1 MIPCRLISM
10 YTNDGRRLSTNPFM
24 EEVHEFDH
32 EFWDKA
38 IEDYA

>member
-1 MIPCRLISM
+1 MIQT
-10 YTNDGRRLSTNPFM
+10 YTGDGRRLPINPFM
-24 EEVHEFDH
+24 DEVHEFDH